1 MVERDLGDHRD
12 QRVGDDVGGVVAAA
26 EPDLEQQIVGRGVGE
41 ELAWRLHAKGAELV
55 LTDLDEGPV
64 SALTSGV
71 RRHASRRKHVL
82 T

>member
-1 MVERDLGDHRD
+1 MAR
-12 QRVGDDVGGVVAAA
+12 
-26 EPDLEQQIVGRGVGE
+26 
-41 ELAWRLHAKGAELV
+41 RLHAKGAELV